1 MIKQLHRWL
10 PERALVI
17 VADGSYAV
25 VAFLAHMIRLP
36 HVTLV
41 TRMRL
46 DAALYDPAPKREA
59 GKRGR
64 PAAKGKRQPTLAKR
78 LTDPDTIWQTCT
90 VSWYGGIRRSVEM
103 ATGTALWYPFHE
115 VRTHLG
121 IETQR
126 QWSDL
131 AILRTTP
138 ALLGLLSLSPFSL
151 ISCWVSNPFLFV
163 RLLGI
168 PKPCQLFRT
177 RWPSFVCSC
186 GPPAFLLGPLFI
198 TRSSQSHGLSLTI
211 LWIRSPLPRDLD
223 KV

>member
-1 MIKQLHRWL
+1 MVYEALTGRVPFEL
-10 PERALVI
+10 TRPDPET
-17 VADGSYAV
+17 D
-25 VAFLAHMIRLP
+25 P
-36 HVTLV
+36 ETLV
-41 TRMRL
+41 GQIHGV
-46 DAALYDPAPKREA
+46 PE
-59 GKRGR
+59 GR
-64 PAAKGKRQPTLAKR
+64 DQRK
-78 LTDPDTIWQTCT
+78 
-90 VSWYGGIRRSVEM
+90 SVEM
-103 ATGTALWYPFHE
+103 ATGTALWYHAGIPPVPIRWVLIRDPQGRFASQAILCTDQNADPVRILEWFVMRWPVEVTFHE

-138 ALLGLLSLSPFSL
+138 ALLGLFSL
-151 ISCWVSNPFLFV
+151 VTIFAHSCWVSNPFLFV